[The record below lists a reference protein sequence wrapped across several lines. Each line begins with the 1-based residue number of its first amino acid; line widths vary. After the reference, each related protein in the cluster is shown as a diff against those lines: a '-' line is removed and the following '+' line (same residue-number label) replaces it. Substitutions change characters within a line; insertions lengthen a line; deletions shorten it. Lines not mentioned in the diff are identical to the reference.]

1 MIDFEKKIEED
12 FEELKKILVE
22 RYPNNLTEKKIID
35 LLKRI
40 HKSIWALQVS
50 SSSFSENIDSILI
63 SALAFFEMILIKN
76 PISILAFD
84 RNIIEN
90 IIYLLAKKKKEF
102 SEKTYPSEIFNYL
115 LKEYLSDKKIHYQIE
130 VLKDKYSKLSLVIH
144 NKNIKKEIDNA
155 VDGMNQ
161 YWSFY
166 TIDDLENAVNEYIL
180 IIQNFITIIYLEN
193 IDKFPRLSENSK
205 GIITNFLTKKQIK
218 DIKNI
223 ID

>member
-1 MIDFEKKIEED
+1 MINFEEKIEKD
-12 FEELKKILVE
+12 FEELKKILAE
-22 RYPNNLTEKKIID
+22 KYPNNLTEKKVID

-40 HKSIWALQVS
+40 HRSIWALQVS
-50 SSSFSENIDSILI
+50 SSSFNEDINSILV
-63 SALAFFEMILIKN
+63 SSLAFFEMILIKN
-76 PISILAFD
+76 PISILSFN

-90 IIYLLAKKKKEF
+90 IIYTLVKKKEEF
-102 SEKTYPSEIFNYL
+102 SEKTFPSEIFKYL
-115 LKEYLSDKKIHYQIE
+115 LEKYLNHKKLHYQIE

-144 NKNIKKEIDNA
+144 NKNIKKEINSA

-166 TIDDLENAVNEYIL
+166 TIDELENAVNEYIS
-180 IIQNFITIIYLEN
+180 IIQSFITIIYLEN
-193 IDKFPRLSENSK
+193 ADNFPRLSENSK
-205 GIITNFLTKKQIK
+205 GIITNFLSKKQIK

>member
-22 RYPNNLTEKKIID
+22 RYPNNLMEKKVID
-35 LLKRI
+35 LLKRV

-50 SSSFSENIDSILI
+50 SSSFSENVDSILI

-76 PISILAFD
+76 PISILVFD

-90 IIYLLAKKKKEF
+90 IIYILAKKKKEF
-102 SEKTYPSEIFNYL
+102 SEKTFPNEIFRYL
-115 LKEYLSDKKIHYQIE
+115 LEKSLDDDKLHYQIE

-144 NKNIKKEIDNA
+144 NKNIKKEIDGA

-161 YWSFY
+161 YWKFY
-166 TIDDLENAVNEYIL
+166 TIEELETAVNEYIL

-193 IDKFPRLSENSK
+193 TDNFPRLSENSK